1 MEIKDDI
8 FYSEEEVLSE
18 YTAEVLSEFVRYFN
32 DKDINSDDK
41 TNPFVLIY
49 SALIK
54 EKSRLYGNTVNTM
67 EDLNSRTSTKKYTNL
82 LYQELILK
90 FTQKHIY

>member
-54 EKSRLYGNTVNTM
+54 EKSRLYTM
-67 EDLNSRTSTKKYTNL
+67 EDLKIIENSFKFSVGILRDVKKVA
-82 LYQELILK
+82 
-90 FTQKHIY
+90 

>member
-67 EDLNSRTSTKKYTNL
+67 EDLKIIENSFKFSVG
-82 LYQELILK
+82 ILRDV
-90 FTQKHIY
+90 QKAA

>member
-49 SALIK
+49 SALIE

-67 EDLNSRTSTKKYTNL
+67 EDLKIIENSFKFSVG
-82 LYQELILK
+82 ILRDA
-90 FTQKHIY
+90 QKAA

>member
-54 EKSRLYGNTVNTM
+54 EKTRLYGNTVNTM
-67 EDLNSRTSTKKYTNL
+67 EDLKIIENSFKFSVG
-82 LYQELILK
+82 ILRDV
-90 FTQKHIY
+90 QKAA

>member
-1 MEIKDDI
+1 MEIKDDR

-32 DKDINSDDK
+32 DEDLDSNDK
-41 TNPFVLIY
+41 TNTFVLIY

-67 EDLNSRTSTKKYTNL
+67 EDLKIIENNFKFSVGILRDVKKVA
-82 LYQELILK
+82 
-90 FTQKHIY
+90 

>member
-1 MEIKDDI
+1 MEIKDDR

-32 DKDINSDDK
+32 DEDLDSNDK

-67 EDLNSRTSTKKYTNL
+67 EDLKIIENNFKFSVGILRDVKKVA
-82 LYQELILK
+82 
-90 FTQKHIY
+90 

>member
-32 DKDINSDDK
+32 DKYINSDDK

-67 EDLNSRTSTKKYTNL
+67 EDLKIIENSFKFSVG
-82 LYQELILK
+82 ILRDV
-90 FTQKHIY
+90 QKAA

>member
-41 TNPFVLIY
+41 ANPFVLIY

-67 EDLNSRTSTKKYTNL
+67 EDLKIIENSFKFSV
-82 LYQELILK
+82 EILRDV
-90 FTQKHIY
+90 QKAA